1 MASPPP
7 THVIPRLP
15 PWRNVPGR
23 RTPTPPLAA
32 LLEAWNARDRGAAAA
47 RSGRPPPR
55 TRPTRESARLAAQ
68 FSSQP
73 PALRPCR
80 KAAPSRRRDSAVRRG
95 SGSLRPWRRGG
106 RDAGRSSLL
115 SAAPSPAP
123 AVSSAARGTVSAGL
137 LRRAGLFDPRESMK
151 WALLSSPFCRW
162 GSVDAVGRTDFL
174 GIIMLAHKE
183 CACYSSYSHRIVSR
197 FCPPRKS
204 CHDWIG
210 PPDKYSNLRPVHFYI
225 PENESPL
232 EQKLRELRQE
242 TQEWNQQFWS
252 NQNLTFHKE
261 KEEFIHSRLRAKGLG
276 LRAES
281 GQKATLNAEEMADFY
296 KEFLSKNFQK
306 HMHYNRD
313 WYKRNLAIT
322 FFMGRVALQRVWNRL
337 TLQQKTS

>member
-123 AVSSAARGTVSAGL
+123 AVSSAARGAVSAGL
-137 LRRAGLFDPRESMK
+137 LRRAGFQDS
-151 WALLSSPFCRW
+151 AL
-162 GSVDAVGRTDFL
+162 
-174 GIIMLAHKE
+174 
-183 CACYSSYSHRIVSR
+183 
-197 FCPPRKS
+197 
-204 CHDWIG
+204 
-210 PPDKYSNLRPVHFYI
+210 
-225 PENESPL
+225 
-232 EQKLRELRQE
+232 QE
-242 TQEWNQQFWS
+242 
-252 NQNLTFHKE
+252 
-261 KEEFIHSRLRAKGLG
+261 
-276 LRAES
+276 
-281 GQKATLNAEEMADFY
+281 
-296 KEFLSKNFQK
+296 
-306 HMHYNRD
+306 
-313 WYKRNLAIT
+313 NLAMI
-322 FFMGRVALQRVWNRL
+322 G
-337 TLQQKTS
+337 